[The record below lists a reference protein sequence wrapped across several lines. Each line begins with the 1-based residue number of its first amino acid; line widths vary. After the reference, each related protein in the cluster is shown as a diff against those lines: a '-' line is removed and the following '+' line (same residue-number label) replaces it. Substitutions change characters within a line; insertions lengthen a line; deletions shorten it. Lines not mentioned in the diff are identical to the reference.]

1 MAMTCI
7 SHKFR
12 GTSTYILRCFINPD
26 YQRLRY
32 NVDEPHTCMTQI
44 QVKCTLCKILSV
56 LSSSYSALPV
66 VSGFCAFDKLRYVYG
81 RQS

>member
-1 MAMTCI
+1 
-7 SHKFR
+7 
-12 GTSTYILRCFINPD
+12 
-26 YQRLRY
+26 
-32 NVDEPHTCMTQI
+32 MTQI

-81 RQS
+81 RQSCQQWLHVTNNNGLGSLFCFLAVFFYTTACM